1 MRTSFRLGLA
11 GLASAFA
18 IGGAAAQ
25 DAPQKP
31 EQDDGIV
38 VQGRLE
44 VPPKVAR
51 RYVGE
56 ISAGVDG
63 QLTRFSLPICPTVIG
78 IPDEYGAIIGRR
90 IRAVAGEAGAKVAP
104 DGCRGNLVVMFA
116 KDADALV
123 KDMRAKTPRIF
134 DGVNE
139 IDLKRA
145 FRDGPV
151 HSWNTVEILNED
163 GQRPTGSTMTVKTA
177 SILYQTTQQAITG
190 SMIVFDDEATL
201 GKTLT
206 QIADYVAMRALA
218 GALPPRQGVPAD
230 TILTLFDPA
239 STAPPQLSSVD
250 RSYLRGL
257 YIANPTLKGRAAM
270 GRISRQIQKDAK
282 ERSAAN

>member
-1 MRTSFRLGLA
+1 MRSVRVAMA
-11 GLASAFA
+11 GFASILA
-18 IGGAAAQ
+18 IGAAAAQ

-31 EQDDGIV
+31 EQDDAIV
-38 VQGRLE
+38 VQGQLE

-63 QLTRFSLPICPTVIG
+63 QLTRFNLPVCPTVIG
-78 IPDEYGAIIGRR
+78 LADEYAAIIARR
-90 IRAVAGEAGAKVAP
+90 IRAVARDTGAKVAP
-104 DGCRGNLVVMFA
+104 EGCRGNLVVIFA

-123 KDMRAKTPRIF
+123 KDMRAKTPGIF
-134 DGVNE
+134 EGVDDT
-139 IDLKRA
+139 DLKRA

-151 HSWNTVEILNED
+151 HMWNVTEILNED
-163 GQRPTGSTMTVKTA
+163 GQRPGNGAMNVKTA
-177 SILYQTTQQAITG
+177 SILYRTTQQAITG
-190 SMIVFDDEATL
+190 SMIVLDHEATI

-206 QIADYVAMRALA
+206 QIGDYVAMRALA
-218 GALPPRQGVPAD
+218 GALPPREGVPAD

-239 STAPPQLSSVD
+239 STTPPQLSAVD

-257 YIANPTLKGRAAM
+257 YKSNPLMTKRVAM

-282 ERSAAN
+282 ERSGTE